1 MEIANNQQ
9 NCTDMESLCN
19 SARTYIMAGNYESGM
34 ELICQFMEQYP
45 HAPQPHNLLGIV
57 MEKTGKHHA
66 AMKHFKAAL
75 ALDPEYLPA
84 KYNLRTYGTFFS
96 RGCCAFDESD
106 ITIGESGNIEV
117 VYDSRNIGHAV
128 YQNRIEYD
136 EHGIGHVVRK

>member
-1 MEIANNQQ
+1 
-9 NCTDMESLCN
+9 
-19 SARTYIMAGNYESGM
+19 M

-96 RGCCAFDESD
+96 RGSCAFDESD

>member
-1 MEIANNQQ
+1 MEIANNHQD
-9 NCTDMESLCN
+9 CIDMESLCN

-34 ELICQFMEQYP
+34 ALICQYMELYP

-84 KYNLRTYGTFFS
+84 KYNLERSGNCFAGDDY
-96 RGCCAFDESD
+96 AYDESD
-106 ITIGESGNIEV
+106 VTLGESGNIEI
-117 VYDSRNIGHAV
+117 VYDSRNVGHAGYKNV
-128 YQNRIEYD
+128 IEFD
-136 EHGIGHVVRK
+136 EYGIGHVVRK

>member
-1 MEIANNQQ
+1 
-9 NCTDMESLCN
+9 
-19 SARTYIMAGNYESGM
+19 MADVLSD
-34 ELICQFMEQYP
+34 
-45 HAPQPHNLLGIV
+45 LL
-57 MEKTGKHHA
+57 MMNA

-96 RGCCAFDESD
+96 RGSCAFDESD